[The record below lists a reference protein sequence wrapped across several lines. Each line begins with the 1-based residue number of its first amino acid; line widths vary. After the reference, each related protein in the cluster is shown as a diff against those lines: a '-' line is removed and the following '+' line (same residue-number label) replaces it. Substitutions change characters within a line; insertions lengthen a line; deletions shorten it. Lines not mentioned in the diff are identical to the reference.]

1 MSCRMSLVKIVS
13 VGLLMSASTVLA
25 QQSVSLGE
33 IERAANLSGDKS
45 MALLELVFGP
55 VVRNPLAGI
64 GAGGGMVAHM
74 FMVLVSC
81 MLAVGVVWALYHFV
95 AAMIATA
102 QSGEFLGERKSSP
115 WFVVRMGAGFTALVP
130 IFGGYC
136 GAQILMLWGTLMGI
150 GIANLTLDAAITV
163 LKSGGSM
170 VAMPVSPQATTLA
183 KSLFEANLCAEAA
196 NAALANM
203 PSESGVSVDAAERF
217 SAVTERNKIIL
228 INHRG
233 LSCGGATLNMAE
245 SQLALIE
252 HNIAAHALDT
262 QLFSAH
268 QNALAMMQSALAAQA
283 RQYVLAISRQLAPP
297 DALSIVQ
304 QAAYQYEA
312 IIQQALQ
319 SASSTLKG
327 LANLIESNLKRDGWI
342 MMGTWYQTFAQ
353 ANVQASNMANATAA
367 VIPGTDID
375 HLPYP
380 QLYRKV
386 LAVYSQQYQ
395 QAASTSTAQG
405 LAHQLSAGTSDP
417 KHALS
422 KIFPGQK
429 IVKWAI
435 DLNQD
440 QGPAGLTNPLIG
452 MKNLGD
458 AILDAGWTALAS
470 YVGWKA
476 IEGASESNLGKV
488 AGIAGDIATGGVLG
502 AAKGAAKGVL
512 DALGPF
518 VVMMIIVLFFF
529 GAMLSIYLPMLPF
542 IIWFG
547 GVASWF
553 AVVGEAM
560 IASPLWA
567 MTHLDGEGEGIGQRS
582 THGYIFLLNVM
593 FRPVFMMIGFA
604 LAGAA
609 VVVLG
614 TLLNTMFGVAMQNA
628 QYDSTTGLVSIIGF
642 IVLYVGMCQML
653 CNTCFGLINVVPDQ
667 VFAWIGGQMANRV
680 GADMDDKTKAH
691 YGQGVSQGS
700 SSARGLASS
709 LGRDGSGSTD
719 GTSSVPSTIGKK
731 SVS

>member
-1 MSCRMSLVKIVS
+1 MSQAKIVL
-13 VGLLMSASTVLA
+13 VAGLIHASTALA
-25 QQSVSLGE
+25 QSSVSMGE
-33 IERAANLSGDKS
+33 IERAANRSGDKS

-55 VVRNPLAGI
+55 VVRNPLAGV

-95 AAMIATA
+95 AAMMATA

-170 VAMPVSPQATTLA
+170 VATPVSPQATTLA
-183 KSLFEANLCAEAA
+183 KSLFEANLCAESV
-196 NAALANM
+196 NATLANM
-203 PSESGVSVDAAERF
+203 PQESGVSVDAAEQF
-217 SAVTERNKIIL
+217 SAVSTPNTITLVNR
-228 INHRG
+228 RG
-233 LSCGGATLNMAE
+233 LSCGGAAIHITE
-245 SQLALIE
+245 SQRTLTNNSFTTLALSAKLL
-252 HNIAAHALDT
+252 N
-262 QLFSAH
+262 AH
-268 QNALAMMQSALAAQA
+268 QEALAHMQSLLAAQA
-283 RQYVLAISRQLAPP
+283 KQYVLAINSQSSPP
-297 DALSIVQ
+297 DALFAIQ
-304 QAAYQYEA
+304 QAAHQYEA
-312 IIQQALQ
+312 TIQQALRD
-319 SASSTLKG
+319 ASSTING
-327 LANLIESNLKRDGWI
+327 LANMIESNLKRDGWI
-342 MMGTWYQTFAQ
+342 MMGAWYQTFAQ
-353 ANVQASNMANATAA
+353 ANVQASSMANATAA

-395 QAASTSTAQG
+395 RAVSISTTQG
-405 LAHQLSAGTSDP
+405 LANQLSAGTTDP

-435 DLNQD
+435 DLNRD

-458 AILDAGWTALAS
+458 IILDAGWTALAA

-680 GADMDDKTKAH
+680 GAELEDKTKAH

-700 SSARGLASS
+700 SNAKGLASS

-719 GTSSVPSTIGKK
+719 GTSSVAATIGKK
-731 SVS
+731 SIS